1 MCHLLSLA
9 GLSVSA
15 RQSLKPAGS
24 GGMMKIWQARSLA
37 GGISIRGLLGGIQL
51 PISAMSGGCQEKEGP
66 CFIGAI
72 SLITSRQ
79 DGCPTGTPA
88 LAQDQ
93 EEDIKA

>member
-15 RQSLKPAGS
+15 LQSLKPVGF
-24 GGMMKIWQARSLA
+24 GGMMKTWQARSLA
-37 GGISIRGLLGGIQL
+37 GGISIRGLLGGIPS
-51 PISAMSGGCQEKEGP
+51 PISAMSGECQGKEGP
-66 CFIGAI
+66 CSTGAI

-88 LAQDQ
+88 LALDQ